1 MSFCV
6 CAWVF
11 IFWGCMILC
20 THWALETRFL
30 FLSWIARVHLFLVQ
44 HEMSISVHLCSCSYL
59 LLFFFFWMMQF
70 VNEYTKTAVV
80 NILNSML
87 TLSISIHC
95 TYCIYIQVK
104 IHIIKLFLNGHD
116 EKQNLEMVQLH
127 IFSLFFFFP
136 VVCAHKE
143 TSLAEWKSGKGS
155 MTDVYFC
162 CTNM

>member
-1 MSFCV
+1 
-6 CAWVF
+6 
-11 IFWGCMILC
+11 
-20 THWALETRFL
+20 
-30 FLSWIARVHLFLVQ
+30 
-44 HEMSISVHLCSCSYL
+44 
-59 LLFFFFWMMQF
+59 MMQF